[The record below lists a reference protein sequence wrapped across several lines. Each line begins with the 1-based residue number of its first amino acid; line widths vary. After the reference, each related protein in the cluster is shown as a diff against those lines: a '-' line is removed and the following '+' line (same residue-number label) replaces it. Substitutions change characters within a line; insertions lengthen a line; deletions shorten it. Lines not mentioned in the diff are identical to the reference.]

1 LNPGISYSLSVRLPS
16 EKPWEKTAGLLAASC
31 RKPEKR
37 SIGLEIERIGIWED
51 GYALHYRQG
60 EPFPLRPGGEQ
71 LLSLIGKTLG
81 WKITT
86 YSEAFPLGLSGTT
99 GKVSL
104 EPGSQLEFS
113 ANPAPSVIDALRLVK
128 DFEDKVESVT
138 APWGLRWIGLG
149 VNPLAKADD
158 QDVIPLTRYQIMTDY
173 LGKRAALGTSMMRLS
188 SSIQINFDYAS
199 EREAIQMLQAAL
211 AAAPLSC
218 ALFGNSPFYLGKPS
232 GWLSFRSEI
241 WRNTDSERAG
251 LFPEAFQE
259 NFSFEKYCEL
269 AWKRPLMFVQNSKGV
284 NVESH
289 RRTLQEVAL
298 GQLEGCALNA
308 ENELFSLNQFFAEAR
323 IKPGYVEVRSID
335 GLRPAERAG
344 AIAFWTGILYSEEA
358 RLLAIDRLGTL
369 SPRLRD
375 ELWVAAGKDGLRA
388 SVGGL
393 SLRALAKDLFTISRR
408 KLIDRGLGEDKLLA
422 SVERSIQDS
431 KNPADRVL
439 ELFNGP
445 WKQDFAEVIRYSAD
459 RSE

>member
-1 LNPGISYSLSVRLPS
+1 MRVPT
-16 EKPWEKTAGLLAASC
+16 EKPWEKTAQLLLASC
-31 RKPEKR
+31 RKPEAR
-37 SIGLEIERIGIWED
+37 NIGLEIERIGLWED

-60 EPFPLRPGGEQ
+60 EPFPLRSGAEQ
-71 LLSLIGKTLG
+71 LLSQLGKALG
-81 WKITT
+81 WKVAT

-113 ANPAPSVIDALRLVK
+113 ANPTASITEALRLVK
-128 DFEDKVESVT
+128 DFEDTVESVT
-138 APWGLRWIGLG
+138 APWGLHWIGLG
-149 VNPLAKADD
+149 VNPIAKADD
-158 QDVIPLTRYQIMTDY
+158 QDVIPLTRYRIMTDY
-173 LGKRAALGTSMMRLS
+173 LAKRASLGTSMMRLS

-199 EREAIQMLQAAL
+199 EAEAIQMLRAAL

-218 ALFGNSPFYLGKPS
+218 ALFGNSPFHLGKPS
-232 GWLSFRSEI
+232 GWFSFRSEI

-259 NFSFEKYCEL
+259 NFSFEKYSEL
-269 AWKRPLMFVQNSKGV
+269 AWKRPLMFVQNSKGI

-289 RRTLQEVAL
+289 RRSLQEVAL
-298 GQLEGCALNA
+298 GQLDGCVVNA
-308 ENELFSLNQFFAEAR
+308 ENELFTLNQFFAEAR

-335 GLRPAERAG
+335 GLRPKERAG

-358 RLLAIDRLGTL
+358 RTLAIDRLGTL

-375 ELWVAAGKDGLRA
+375 ELWVAAGREGLRA

-393 SLRALAKDLFTISRR
+393 SLRQLAKDLFAVSRQT
-408 KLIDRGLGEDKLLA
+408 LIDRGLGEDKLLA
-422 SVERSIQDS
+422 SVEKSIQES
-431 KNPADRVL
+431 KNPADQVL

-445 WKQDFAEVIRYSAD
+445 WKQDFSEVIRYSAD